1 MSHPASEYPIS
12 IVVCFHNAGDA
23 VEHALHWLERV
34 GRGAELVLVDDA
46 SRDGTLPRL
55 RAWSSRNPHA
65 TVVALDENHGP
76 ARARN
81 VALGHVRRDYVWFVD
96 DDDEPAA
103 DALEIFDRLIRAG
116 RPHVVFA
123 RARFRSA
130 DGAER
135 WVDGVDESGVIDRDQ
150 ALLRVLRGDVQGF
163 LWSKLFHRSVL
174 GEAPFGAEFPQE
186 DFVGVIG
193 AVERSERI
201 ALSPA
206 SVYTYVERPGSL
218 SRGRRPDF
226 GRYAAAR
233 DVAVEAAARAGV
245 DPRVIAYFRL
255 WFYAIAVAFVPIRRG
270 ASRSD
275 VREGIRLA
283 RAELRTLDLGDCAE
297 IDRRAALHGRV
308 IAVSGRLYPVL
319 LMPALWLHDRLR
331 RLRS

>member
-218 SRGRRPDF
+218 SAGTPQPGTSPSRPRRAPASTPASSPTSDS
-226 GRYAAAR
+226 GSTRSPSPSSRSVGGPAAR
-233 DVAVEAAARAGV
+233 TSARASGSRALSCARWTSATAPRSTAARRSTAASS
-245 DPRVIAYFRL
+245 RC
-255 WFYAIAVAFVPIRRG
+255 RG
-270 ASRSD
+270 ASTR
-275 VREGIRLA
+275 
-283 RAELRTLDLGDCAE
+283 CC
-297 IDRRAALHGRV
+297 
-308 IAVSGRLYPVL
+308 
-319 LMPALWLHDRLR
+319 
-331 RLRS
+331 